1 MRFDTTADARAARS
15 RNITRAVGGLLLAL
29 PMLGAATAAMA
40 QAPSPSPRPSFDCAK
55 ARPDSVDLKVC
66 ADPLIAA
73 LDAEMARLYRL
84 ATDSRGIRKSQ
95 PGWLRQRD
103 ACHANADEAN
113 CLRDSYLARIDELRA
128 RSRAARANRNG
139 ISLGPFTYRCQGID
153 GQISVTF
160 VNTDPAFA
168 RVRNKERVQV
178 LQQEISGSGARYGD
192 AAGAMFWSKGRGGLY
207 QAGPGLPEA
216 SCKEEPRR

>member
-1 MRFDTTADARAARS
+1 MRHASIIDKERGARRGIARA
-15 RNITRAVGGLLLAL
+15 IGGLLLAL
-29 PMLGAATAAMA
+29 PMLGAAPAAQG
-40 QAPSPSPRPSFDCAK
+40 QAPRPSFDCAK

-66 ADPLIAA
+66 TDPLIAA

-95 PGWLRQRD
+95 PAWLRQRD
-103 ACHANADEAN
+103 ACHANPDAAI

-128 RSRAARANRNG
+128 RSRAARANRGG
-139 ISLGPFTYRCQGID
+139 ISLGPFAYRCQGVD

-160 VNTDPAFA
+160 VNSDPAFA
-168 RVRNKERVQV
+168 RVRNKEQVQV
-178 LQQEISGSGARYGD
+178 LQQEISASGARYGD

-207 QAGPGLPEA
+207 QAGTGLPEA
-216 SCKEEPRR
+216 SCSEEPRR